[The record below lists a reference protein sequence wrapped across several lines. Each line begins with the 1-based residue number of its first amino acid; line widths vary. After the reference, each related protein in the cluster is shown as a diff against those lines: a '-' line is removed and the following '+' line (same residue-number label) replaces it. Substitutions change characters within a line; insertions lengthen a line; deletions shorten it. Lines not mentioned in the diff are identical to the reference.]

1 MTIGSRLKLCP
12 RLLGLSLYVM
22 SQFPC
27 RSRRGIRSTRKEE
40 EEEEE
45 AVFISLVNTNEDPPN
60 AHQTQHRPKE
70 EEEVVFTR
78 ENRGG
83 SLNTQHA
90 QHRSVQA
97 TDRWEGGGGG
107 LDS

>member
-45 AVFISLVNTNEDPPN
+45 EAVFIRGVNTNEDSPN
-60 AHQTQHRPKE
+60 AQHAPHRP
-70 EEEVVFTR
+70 
-78 ENRGG
+78 
-83 SLNTQHA
+83 
-90 QHRSVQA
+90 VQDTGA
-97 TDRWEGGGGG
+97 M
-107 LDS
+107 SA